1 MTELA
6 ISKLLMPVP
15 IPHYSKREMA
25 ATQGIGHL
33 PGQQES
39 VMTLTFQLSLSLSLR
54 RQRRKSQRRM
64 RMRMRMRMKTPPPD
78 QFCFQP

>member
-39 VMTLTFQLSLSLSLR
+39 VMTLTFQLSLSLR
-54 RQRRKSQRRM
+54 RQRRKSQR